1 MAATAP
7 SDAKAPAKINA
18 ADLSVLIANMS
29 RLLVGLG
36 SIPPFKNANLGLA
49 EWVGLSVLAQKDG
62 VSNKQLARVLGVT
75 GQRANQISTSLTKAG
90 LISVIQST
98 EDNRRNEIKIT
109 DAGKSRF
116 NSVNAELESLLSV
129 ALKNKERS
137 LLSAGKQVR
146 LMMRIVQAGTP
157 DVPQKKKKNKD
168 AKVAG
173 KNKTK
178 A

>member
-1 MAATAP
+1 MVATVP
-7 SDAKAPAKINA
+7 PDAKAPAKINA

-36 SIPPFKNANLGLA
+36 SIPPFKNSNLGLA
-49 EWVGLSVLAQKDG
+49 EWVGLSVLADKDS

-75 GQRANQISTSLTKAG
+75 GQRANQITTSLSKAG
-90 LISVIQST
+90 LISVAQSR
-98 EDNRRNEIKIT
+98 EDNRRNDIKIT

-116 NSVNAELESLLSV
+116 NSINTELESLLSV

-137 LLSAGKQVR
+137 LLSAGKHVR
-146 LMMRIVQAGTP
+146 LMMRIVNASTP
-157 DVPQKKKKNKD
+157 GASQKKNKD
-168 AKVAG
+168 AKAA
-173 KNKTK
+173 NKVQ

>member
-7 SDAKAPAKINA
+7 SDAKAPVKINA
-18 ADLSVLIANMS
+18 ADLSALIANMS

-62 VSNKQLARVLGVT
+62 VSNKQLARILGVT

-90 LISVIQST
+90 LISIAQSS

-116 NSVNAELESLLSV
+116 NSVNTELESLLSV

-146 LMMRIVQAGTP
+146 LMMRIVQVGAP
-157 DVPQKKKKNKD
+157 DAPLKKNRNKG
-168 AKVAG
+168 AKGAG
-173 KNKTK
+173 RNQSR